1 MSVAPDFDV
10 CPMALAEH
18 DKVVKFANVDGAAF
32 IFAETSL
39 EGKPVRADLDEI
51 YADTDLS
58 FKTARLESTV
68 DLETVD
74 IEYDTLF
81 IYE

>member
-1 MSVAPDFDV
+1 MVAQPNFDV
-10 CPMALAEH
+10 CPMTLAQH
-18 DKVVKFANVDGAAF
+18 DKVVKFADVDGAAF
-32 IFAETSL
+32 IFTKTSV